1 MKYGPIGFLWS
12 SYAFSFQ
19 SLAWGEQVG
28 FKMSILAMLLSPLSF
43 KKFDFFFHFFSLIKK
58 RAEISEWVIY
68 LLCLIYLSVN
78 GHAALEVFYIT
89 N

>member
-12 SYAFSFQ
+12 GYAFSFQ

-43 KKFDFFFHFFSLIKK
+43 RKFDFFFHFFSLIKK
-58 RAEISEWVIY
+58 ELRSLNGLFISYV
-68 LLCLIYLSVN
+68 
-78 GHAALEVFYIT
+78 
-89 N
+89 

>member
-1 MKYGPIGFLWS
+1 M
-12 SYAFSFQ
+12 
-19 SLAWGEQVG
+19 
-28 FKMSILAMLLSPLSF
+28 
-43 KKFDFFFHFFSLIKK
+43 
-58 RAEISEWVIY
+58 SEWVIY